1 MDYILFFKD
10 NKRFITFGI
19 MMTFFSSFGQTF
31 LISLYVPNLI
41 AMLGL
46 TNAAFGGLY
55 AGATILG
62 AVSLMYFGRL
72 IDTVSLRKFSVITA
86 VILLMS
92 CLVIAFS
99 GSIAGV
105 VIGLFGLRF
114 AGQGLLGHIAL
125 TSMSRHYE
133 ENRGKALSLSVLG
146 FSIGEAIFPVTI
158 GFVIGLY
165 DWRAALI
172 FSAILIG
179 IILIPLIYWL
189 LSKVPDTT
197 DNNEDKRE
205 KHNFSYVQLLSD
217 KRFYIIA
224 LNGTMLPFMLTGLL
238 FYQIILAEQ
247 KGWAIEWMATCFIGF
262 AVARTLGS
270 IVSGPLVDRYSGVQL
285 FPLYLIPFV
294 IGVSLL
300 AFFSHPYIALFYLS
314 LAGFAMGLSQ
324 SVKGAVLAEMYGTRY
339 IGTIRSLFT
348 ALGVLS
354 TAVSPVIIGWMLDAG
369 WNFTSISLIAAMI
382 VTGVIMLSFL
392 LKTEKDYII
401 IPSQQ

>member
-46 TNAAFGGLY
+46 SNAMFGGLY
-55 AGATILG
+55 AGATIFG
-62 AVSLMYFGRL
+62 ALSLMYFGRM
-72 IDTVSLRKFSVITA
+72 IDTVSLRKFSVVTA
-86 VILLMS
+86 VILLVS

-99 GSIAGV
+99 GNLAGV
-105 VIGLFGLRF
+105 AIGLFGLRF

-125 TSMSRHYE
+125 TSMSRYYE

-165 DWRAALI
+165 DWRTALI
-172 FSAILIG
+172 FSAVLIG

-189 LSKVPDTT
+189 LSKVPDKIENKNDEQDTQ
-197 DNNEDKRE
+197 K
-205 KHNFSYVQLLSD
+205 FSYIEILS
-217 KRFYIIA
+217 KRRFYIITI
-224 LNGTMLPFMLTGLL
+224 NTIMLPFMLTGLL
-238 FYQIILAEQ
+238 FYQLILAEQ
-247 KGWAIEWMATCFIGF
+247 KGWTLEWMATCFIGF

-270 IVSGPLVDRYSGVQL
+270 IAVGPLVDRFSGVQL

-294 IGVSLL
+294 AGVSLL
-300 AFFSHPYIALFYLS
+300 VFFSHPYIAMIYLS

-324 SVKGAVLAEMYGTRY
+324 SIKGAVLAEVYGTRY
-339 IGTIRSLFT
+339 IGTIRSMYT
-348 ALGVLS
+348 AIGVLS
-354 TAVSPVIIGWMLDAG
+354 TALSPVLIGWMLDAG
-369 WNFTSISLIAAMI
+369 WRFASISLIAALI

-392 LKTEKDYII
+392 LKTEKDYVI
-401 IPSQQ
+401 IPSQ